1 MMTRKLKTIIFSAVI
16 AIVFAALAFTNY
28 AVGASPVYFNGSTR
42 KLPIYSVDRSD
53 NKIAISFDCAYGA
66 EYTDGILET
75 LKIYGVAAT
84 FFTVEFW
91 VRKYPDKVKKIVEY
105 GNEVGTHSAT
115 HPKMSKLGKGEIV
128 KELTT
133 SVSAIEAITGN
144 KVEVFRPPYGDYDDL
159 VIETAAEL
167 NLQTIQW
174 DVDSLDWKDL
184 TAKQIVNRI
193 VSKTKSGSIILCHN
207 NGLHTLEALPYV
219 LGELKQKGY
228 EFVKIS
234 DLIYKDN
241 YEINSFGKQIKKL
254 N

>member
-28 AVGASPVYFNGSTR
+28 AVGASPVYFNGSAR
-42 KLPIYSVDRSD
+42 KLPVYSVDRSD

-91 VRKYPDKVKKIVEY
+91 VRKYPDKVKKIAEY

-115 HPKMSKLGKGEIV
+115 HPQMSKLDKGEIV

-219 LGELKQKGY
+219 LGELKLKGY

-241 YEINSFGKQIKKL
+241 YEINSFGKQIKKS

>member
-1 MMTRKLKTIIFSAVI
+1 M
-16 AIVFAALAFTNY
+16 
-28 AVGASPVYFNGSTR
+28 
-42 KLPIYSVDRSD
+42 
-53 NKIAISFDCAYGA
+53 
-66 EYTDGILET
+66 
-75 LKIYGVAAT
+75 
-84 FFTVEFW
+84 EFW
-91 VRKYPDKVKKIVEY
+91 VRKYPDKVKKIAEY

-133 SVSAIEAITGN
+133 SVSAIEAITGK

-159 VIETAAEL
+159 LIETAAEL

-228 EFVKIS
+228 EFVRIS

>member
-1 MMTRKLKTIIFSAVI
+1 MTRKLKTIIFSAVI

-28 AVGASPVYFNGSTR
+28 AVGASPVYFNGSAR
-42 KLPIYSVDRSD
+42 KLPVYSVDRSD

-91 VRKYPDKVKKIVEY
+91 VRKYPDKVKKIAEY

-115 HPKMSKLGKGEIV
+115 HPQMSKLDKDEIV

-219 LGELKQKGY
+219 LGELKLKGY

>member
-1 MMTRKLKTIIFSAVI
+1 MTRKLKTIIFSAVI

-28 AVGASPVYFNGSTR
+28 AVGASPVYFNGSAR
-42 KLPIYSVDRSD
+42 KLPVYSVDRSD

-91 VRKYPDKVKKIVEY
+91 VRKYPDKVKKIAEY

-115 HPKMSKLGKGEIV
+115 HPQMSKLDKGEIV

-219 LGELKQKGY
+219 LGELKLKGY

-241 YEINSFGKQIKKL
+241 YEINSFGKQIKKS

>member
-1 MMTRKLKTIIFSAVI
+1 MTRKLKTIIFSAVI

-28 AVGASPVYFNGSTR
+28 AVGASPVYFNGSTC

-91 VRKYPDKVKKIVEY
+91 VRKYPDKVKKIAEY

-159 VIETAAEL
+159 LIETAAEL

-241 YEINSFGKQIKKL
+241 YEINSFGKQIKKI

>member
-1 MMTRKLKTIIFSAVI
+1 
-16 AIVFAALAFTNY
+16 
-28 AVGASPVYFNGSTR
+28 
-42 KLPIYSVDRSD
+42 
-53 NKIAISFDCAYGA
+53 
-66 EYTDGILET
+66 
-75 LKIYGVAAT
+75 
-84 FFTVEFW
+84 
-91 VRKYPDKVKKIVEY
+91 
-105 GNEVGTHSAT
+105 
-115 HPKMSKLGKGEIV
+115 MSKLGEGEIV

-159 VIETAAEL
+159 LIEIAAEL